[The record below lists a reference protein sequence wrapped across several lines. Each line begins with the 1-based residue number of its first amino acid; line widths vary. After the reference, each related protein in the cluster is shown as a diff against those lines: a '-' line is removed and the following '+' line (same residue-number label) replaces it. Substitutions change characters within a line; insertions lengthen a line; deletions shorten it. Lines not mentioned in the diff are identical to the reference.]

1 MLPSLNSKI
10 QIGRRSGSD
19 VVGLDIQPGLITAA
33 QVRVNGAILA
43 ERAAAAELSAD
54 AMREGDVADPAA
66 VTQALRELFASSRL
80 GKRVRIGVANQ
91 RTVMRTLELPPVT
104 DAKELAAA
112 VQFQAQDQIPMPLA
126 SAVMDFHALG
136 VVDTPAGP
144 RQKVVVVAAQRDMI
158 DRLLTV
164 VRDAGLTPV
173 GIDLSAFA
181 LIRSLHTSA
190 PEDAGRVLYLNVDGL
205 TNVAIAEGT
214 VCHFTRVVGGG
225 FEEMALELAER
236 RGVPLT
242 EARALLAAVDLSTS
256 EPEEASLL
264 RTSGARPEDPTDV
277 HASDP
282 SDAERKQVV
291 SSEPADDQLDGG
303 ALDADAASGDVAHE
317 DAETSAPYPRELPS
331 EHADTAQLTESP
343 PAPSDASQPSDSEA
357 RLVLENGVRAISGE
371 VRNSLDFH
379 RSQGGGADVTRVVLS
394 GLVLDLPGFT
404 EALQASLGVDVHPAT
419 VAVADESLAGRVSAH
434 RLAVPAGL
442 ATAEVPQ

>member
-164 VRDAGLTPV
+164 LRDAGLTPV

-190 PEDAGRVLYLNVDGL
+190 PEEAGRVLYLNVDGL

-264 RTSGARPEDPTDV
+264 RTSGARPADPTDV

-282 SDAERKQVV
+282 SDAEGRQVV

-303 ALDADAASGDVAHE
+303 ALNADAASGDVAHE
-317 DAETSAPYPRELPS
+317 DA
-331 EHADTAQLTESP
+331 
-343 PAPSDASQPSDSEA
+343 
-357 RLVLENGVRAISGE
+357 
-371 VRNSLDFH
+371 
-379 RSQGGGADVTRVVLS
+379 
-394 GLVLDLPGFT
+394 
-404 EALQASLGVDVHPAT
+404 
-419 VAVADESLAGRVSAH
+419 
-434 RLAVPAGL
+434 
-442 ATAEVPQ
+442 

>member
-1 MLPSLNSKI
+1 MSPSLNAKI
-10 QIGRRSGSD
+10 KIGRRSGSD
-19 VVGLDIQPGLITAA
+19 VVGLDIQPGLIAAA

-43 ERAAAAELSAD
+43 EQAAAAELPAD

-80 GKRVRIGVANQ
+80 GKRVRVGVANQ
-91 RTVMRTLELPPVT
+91 RTVMRTLELPPVS

-112 VQFQAQDQIPMPLA
+112 VRFQAQDQIPMPLA

-164 VRDAGLTPV
+164 VRGAGLTPV

-190 PEDAGRVLYLNVDGL
+190 PEAAGRVLYLNVDGL
-205 TNVAIAEGT
+205 TNLAIAEGT

-225 FEEMALELAER
+225 FEEMVLELAER

-242 EARALLAAVDLSTS
+242 EARALLAAVDLSAS

-264 RTSGARPEDPTDV
+264 RRSGAGPEDPTEV

-282 SDAERKQVV
+282 SDAEGEQVV
-291 SSEPADDQLDGG
+291 SSEPAEDQLDID
-303 ALDADAASGDVAHE
+303 ALEADAASGDVAHE
-317 DAETSAPYPRELPS
+317 EPETGAPYPRKSPS
-331 EHADTAQLTESP
+331 EHAGAAPLTEPP
-343 PAPSDASQPSDSEA
+343 PAPSDASQPNDSEA

-379 RSQGGGADVTRVVLS
+379 RSQGGGADVTHVVLS

-404 EALQASLGVDVHPAT
+404 EALQASLGVDVHPAA
-419 VAVADESLAGRVSAH
+419 VALADESLAGRVSTH
-434 RLAVPAGL
+434 RLAVAAGL
-442 ATAEVPQ
+442 AAAEVPQ

>member
-242 EARALLAAVDLSTS
+242 EARALLAAVDLSAS

-264 RTSGARPEDPTDV
+264 RRSGAGPEDPTEV

-282 SDAERKQVV
+282 SDAEGEQVV
-291 SSEPADDQLDGG
+291 SSEPAEDQLDID
-303 ALDADAASGDVAHE
+303 ALEADAAAGDVAHE
-317 DAETSAPYPRELPS
+317 EPETGAPYPRKLPS
-331 EHADTAQLTESP
+331 EDAAAAPLTEPP
-343 PAPSDASQPSDSEA
+343 PAPSEASQPNDAEA
-357 RLVLENGVRAISGE
+357 RLVLENGVRAISSE

-379 RSQGGGADVTRVVLS
+379 RSQGGGGDVTRVVLS
-394 GLVLDLPGFT
+394 GLVLDLPGFA
-404 EALQASLGVDVHPAT
+404 EALEASLGVDVHPAA
-419 VAVADESLAGRVSAH
+419 VAVADESLAGRVSTH
-434 RLAVPAGL
+434 RLAVAAGL
-442 ATAEVPQ
+442 AAAEVPQ

>member
-1 MLPSLNSKI
+1 MSPSLNAKI
-10 QIGRRSGSD
+10 KIGRRSGSD

-242 EARALLAAVDLSTS
+242 EARALLAAVDLSAS
-256 EPEEASLL
+256 ETEEASLL
-264 RTSGARPEDPTDV
+264 RRSGAGPEDPTEV

-282 SDAERKQVV
+282 SDAEGEQVV
-291 SSEPADDQLDGG
+291 SSEPAEDQLDID
-303 ALDADAASGDVAHE
+303 ALEADAASGDVAHE
-317 DAETSAPYPRELPS
+317 EPETGAPYPRKSPS
-331 EHADTAQLTESP
+331 EHAAAAPLTE
-343 PAPSDASQPSDSEA
+343 
-357 RLVLENGVRAISGE
+357 
-371 VRNSLDFH
+371 
-379 RSQGGGADVTRVVLS
+379 
-394 GLVLDLPGFT
+394 
-404 EALQASLGVDVHPAT
+404 
-419 VAVADESLAGRVSAH
+419 
-434 RLAVPAGL
+434 
-442 ATAEVPQ
+442 